1 MKNHVDTMIFRTAI
15 CFGAKANSFDGRC
28 KSDICIASFATSCSE
43 MRISMNKSFAVN
55 LYKSGYK
62 PERIA
67 EMLEISLEQVME
79 WIEEN

>member
-1 MKNHVDTMIFRTAI
+1 MCNLSEGI
-15 CFGAKANSFDGRC
+15 AKAGYEKEYEEGIKLGENN
-28 KSDICIASFATSCSE
+28 
-43 MRISMNKSFAVN
+43 MNKSFAVN

-79 WIEEN
+79 WIGEK

>member
-1 MKNHVDTMIFRTAI
+1 MCNL
-15 CFGAKANSFDGRC
+15 SEE
-28 KSDICIASFATSCSE
+28 IARAAYE
-43 MRISMNKSFAVN
+43 KGYEEGIKIGENNMNKSFAVN

>member
-1 MKNHVDTMIFRTAI
+1 
-15 CFGAKANSFDGRC
+15 
-28 KSDICIASFATSCSE
+28 
-43 MRISMNKSFAVN
+43 MNKSFAVN